1 MGTSLPRNR
10 SSGSARRRITLQI
23 NDRSELCAHGVRSR
37 DGVRHSRDGVRHSR
51 DGVRHSRV
59 GVRHSRVGVRHS
71 RVGVRHSRVGGN
83 PVISRTPLDSRLR
96 GNSPSVGA
104 RALR

>member
-71 RVGVRHSRVGGN
+71 RVGGN

>member
-51 DGVRHSRV
+51 
-59 GVRHSRVGVRHS
+59 VGVRHS